1 MESSF
6 DVMLFAFDQFVTY
19 SVITINNE
27 ENIIVSIASRIFY
40 TPSGAGT
47 ELCVDYILSL
57 SLSLFIYIYI
67 YIYICVC
74 VFVCIFSA
82 VKAYY

>member
-6 DVMLFAFDQFVTY
+6 DFMLFPVDQFVTY

-27 ENIIVSIASRIFY
+27 ENVILSIASRIFC

-47 ELCVDYILSL
+47 ELCVDYILS
-57 SLSLFIYIYI
+57 FTVYVYM
-67 YIYICVC
+67 C
-74 VFVCIFSA
+74 VCIFFIKKRA
-82 VKAYY
+82 LLAKYRNW